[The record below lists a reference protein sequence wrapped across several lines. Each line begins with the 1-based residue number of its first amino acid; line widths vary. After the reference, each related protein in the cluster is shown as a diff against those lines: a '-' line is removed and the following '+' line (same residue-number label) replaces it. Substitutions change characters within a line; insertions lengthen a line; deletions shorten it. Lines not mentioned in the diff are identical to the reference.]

1 MKKASK
7 CDLRLGKGI
16 TVLKFGGT
24 SVGSADALRL
34 ALARVREAA
43 PKVVVVVSAM
53 NGVTDLL
60 LNAARSA
67 AAGESSRVKEA
78 VAAFSARHLE
88 LVNRLIKRKSTRTA
102 LESVIAA
109 STNELAAICESIR
122 VLRELTKRT
131 LDYVAARGERVLASI
146 VTAFLIEH
154 GLPAAYV
161 DATEVVFTEHTLD
174 DLWPDLDRCRRA
186 ARRRLLPLLKSRRI
200 PVVTGFIGT
209 GPDGEVVT
217 LGRGGSDF
225 SASLLAHCLG
235 ARRVILYK
243 DVNGLMTADPK
254 AVPDA
259 RVLPELHYRE
269 AAELAYYGARV
280 LHPRTII
287 PLVERRIPLF
297 IRNSFNPNSSGTC
310 IAADVKVGSYPVK
323 ALTAIHG
330 QAIVSVEG
338 KGMLGVPGIAA
349 RTFGALSR
357 AGHSVSMISQAS
369 SEASICFVLPQAEAA
384 DAKRVLER
392 AFSDELASTVI
403 DAIRV
408 ERPVSLIA
416 VVGLGMAGKPGI
428 AARTT
433 APLARCHINILAIA
447 QGSSE
452 LNITLAVHEAD
463 ATGALRALHKEFQLH
478 RL

>member
-1 MKKASK
+1 MKTHARTNARFKN
-7 CDLRLGKGI
+7 RPI
-16 TVLKFGGT
+16 VLKFGGT
-24 SVGSADALRL
+24 SVGSPEALYL

-43 PKVVVVVSAM
+43 PNVVVVVSAM
-53 NGVTDLL
+53 NGVTDVLL
-60 LNAARSA
+60 TAARA
-67 AAGESSRVKEA
+67 AAVGESRRVNEA
-78 VAAFSARHLE
+78 VAGFSTRHLE
-88 LVNRLIKRKSTRTA
+88 FVARVIQRKSARTS
-102 LESVIAA
+102 LESMIAA
-109 STNELAAICESIR
+109 STTELAAICESIH
-122 VLRELTKRT
+122 VLHELTKRT
-131 LDYVAARGERVLASI
+131 LDYVAARGERILAAI
-146 VTAFLIEH
+146 FTAFLKEH
-154 GLPAAYV
+154 GLPAASV
-161 DATEVVFTEHTLD
+161 DATDVVFTEHALD
-174 DLWPDLDRCRRA
+174 DLWPDLDRCQRA
-186 ARRRLLPLLKSRRI
+186 ARRRLLPLLKSRQV

-209 GPDGEVVT
+209 GPGGELVT

-225 SASLLAHCLG
+225 SASLLARCLG
-235 ARRVILYK
+235 ARGVILFK

-259 RVLPELHYRE
+259 RVLPKLHYRE
-269 AAELAYYGARV
+269 AAELAYYGAKI

-297 IRNSFNPNSSGTC
+297 IRNSFNPSSAGTC
-310 IAADVKVGSYPVK
+310 IAAFVKAGSYPVK

-330 QAIVSVEG
+330 QAIVSIEG

-349 RTFGALSR
+349 RTFGALSQ

-369 SEASICFVLPQAEAA
+369 SEASICFVLPQAEAP
-384 DAKRVLER
+384 DAKRALER
-392 AFSDELASTVI
+392 AFSGELGSAVI

-428 AARTT
+428 AARTMV
-433 APLARCHINILAIA
+433 PLARKHINILAIA

-452 LNITLAVHEAD
+452 LNITLAVHEKD
-463 ATGALRALHKEFQLH
+463 ATGALRALHREFKLQ